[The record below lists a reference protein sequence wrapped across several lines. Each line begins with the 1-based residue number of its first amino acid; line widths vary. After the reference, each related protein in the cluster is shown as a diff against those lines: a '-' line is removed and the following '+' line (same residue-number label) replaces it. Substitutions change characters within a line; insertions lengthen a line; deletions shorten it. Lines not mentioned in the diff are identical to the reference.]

1 MHALIPER
9 GKSLETVL
17 KILKKDKLALTG
29 IVVLLLFGLAALLA
43 PWLSPHDPWQYY
55 HIFLPP
61 SSGHIL
67 GTNDVGQD
75 IFSELLYGARSSLLV
90 GALAALL
97 AMVLGVTIGVA
108 AGFRRGIVD
117 ELLMGFTDIVLV
129 IPALPLIIL
138 FAVYLGASIWNT
150 ILLIGLV
157 LWPSTARVVR
167 SQVLSVRQ
175 AGYVESAQAM
185 GAGDK
190 WLIWQHIIPN
200 ILPVILGKFILTLA
214 AALLTEASVSFLGLG
229 DPSQKSWGMML
240 HYAFSRG
247 GFIRNLWWWYLPPGL
262 SIAACILAA
271 TMISFGIESRSD
283 PRLKRVL
290 ER

>member
-1 MHALIPER
+1 LQTLSGIIKR
-9 GKSLETVL
+9 
-17 KILKKDKLALTG
+17 DKLAATG
-29 IVVLLLFGLAALLA
+29 IAVLLLFGLVALLA

-55 HIFLPP
+55 PTFLSP
-61 SSGHIL
+61 SGSHIL

-90 GALAALL
+90 GVLSALL

-108 AGFRRGIVD
+108 AGFRRGIID
-117 ELLMGFTDIVLV
+117 EILMGLTDVVLV

-138 FAVYLGASIWNT
+138 FAVYLGTNIWNT
-150 ILLIGLV
+150 VLLIGLV

-167 SQVLSVRQ
+167 AQVLSVRES
-175 AGYVESAQAM
+175 GYVESAQAM
-185 GAGDK
+185 GAGNI
-190 WLIWQHIIPN
+190 WLIWRHVLPN
-200 ILPVILGKFILTLA
+200 VLPVILAKLVLTMA
-214 AALLTEASVSFLGLG
+214 AALLMEASVSFLGLG
-229 DPSQKSWGMML
+229 DPAQKSWGMML

-262 SIAACILAA
+262 SIAICILAM
-271 TMISFGIESRSD
+271 TMLSFSVESKSD